1 MARVLVY
8 PKSNNTDIVSKS
20 NSGQASLIAFVGFE
34 LRTITHKAHLQA
46 TGIGSYA
53 KHKALEDFYEKI
65 VDILDEFVEVYQ
77 GRYGVL
83 VDYSTSAYWDFD
95 SSNIVKTIKEFA
107 RLLDIERP
115 NFTPEI
121 QNILD
126 SLQAL
131 NLRTI
136 YKLENLQ

>member
-1 MARVLVY
+1 MNIS
-8 PKSNNTDIVSKS
+8 SNINFFL
-20 NSGQASLIAFVGFE
+20 G
-34 LRTITHKAHLQA
+34 LQSQIKIMHWQ
-46 TGIGSYA
+46 TKGYA